1 MEETPLHSPK
11 FWHCV
16 ADSATPPNSLLS
28 INLISLLQSFL
39 FLSFFEV
46 IQLGWCTSIA
56 WPLHTILIGNVQR
69 RFKKIVLFA
78 DLERGERR

>member
-1 MEETPLHSPK
+1 MKTHPTFESSMRSIGEETWLQQIWT
-11 FWHCV
+11 FWV
-16 ADSATPPNSLLS
+16 QART
-28 INLISLLQSFL
+28 SFL

-78 DLERGERR
+78 DDLERGERR